1 MDDTNRRPVAARGWD
16 LNQRL
21 ARSLARTNI
30 TPNQISLASI
40 VFSGLA
46 ALCMIELP
54 GAGARSGLLSYLA
67 AGCILARGECNVLD
81 GLVAVEG
88 GKGTKAGELFNDI
101 PDRISDT
108 LYLVAAG
115 YGTTVVSWAPQIG
128 WAAALL
134 AVMTAYVRALG
145 RGLGTGSDFRGP
157 MAKTQRMATIGIAL
171 LLTPFER
178 FLWPQGYCLLMAL
191 LIVCAGSIVTTAR
204 RAIRAYRLLE
214 GK

>member
-1 MDDTNRRPVAARGWD
+1 MDDKNRRPVAARGWD
-16 LNQRL
+16 INQRL
-21 ARSLARTNI
+21 ARSLARTTV

-40 VFSGLA
+40 GFSALA
-46 ALCMIELP
+46 ALSMIELP
-54 GAGARSGLLSYLA
+54 ADGARTWLLSFLA
-67 AGCILARGECNVLD
+67 AAFILARGECNVLD

-88 GKGTKAGELFNDI
+88 KKGTKAGEMFNDI

-115 YGTTVVSWAPQIG
+115 YATTVVSWAPQLG

-134 AVMTAYVRALG
+134 ALMTAYVRTLG

-157 MAKTQRMATIGIAL
+157 MAKTHRMATIGIAL
-171 LLTPFER
+171 ILTPFER
-178 FLWPQGYCLLMAL
+178 FFWPQGYLLLIAL
-191 LIVCAGSIVTTAR
+191 LIVCAGCVVTIAR
-204 RAIRAYRLLE
+204 RSIRIYRLLE